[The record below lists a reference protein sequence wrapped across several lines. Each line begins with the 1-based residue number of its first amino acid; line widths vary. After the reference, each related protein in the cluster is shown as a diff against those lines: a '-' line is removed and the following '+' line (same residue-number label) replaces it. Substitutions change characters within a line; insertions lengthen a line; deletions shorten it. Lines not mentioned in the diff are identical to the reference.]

1 MTSVILYKPCCHPD
15 NIPAANE
22 IPKVPPTLCRTL
34 AMESKLP
41 TDSREGIKYYLLN
54 YSFVDAV
61 VIKNDQIIVKVYI
74 DKVDYVYDQIER
86 IFKEGIHT
94 LSSKIWR
101 VSKYKQFMT
110 SSGADI
116 ILKKNI
122 CNCCKFYCCL
132 DSKYDYIVYVI
143 DMR

>member
-34 AMESKLP
+34 AMESKLA

>member
-34 AMESKLP
+34 AMESKLL